1 MVTNTRNSRLLS
13 RIGLTQRL
21 VKNPAIKA
29 KHRFR
34 GRVASGRKEVV
45 YNNDLSVHTLT
56 HFLYLV
62 IFLDCAKV
70 MVGRRSVRGR
80 GGGGGARGIPGA
92 YLLGIIPS
100 FVPY

>member
-1 MVTNTRNSRLLS
+1 MVTNTRNSRLPS

-34 GRVASGRKEVV
+34 GRVASGRKEVA
-45 YNNDLSVHTLT
+45 YNNDISVHTLT

-70 MVGRRSVRGR
+70 MVGRRSVRG
-80 GGGGGARGIPGA
+80 GGRGIGA
-92 YLLGIIPS
+92 FQVHTMLGIIPS